1 MNTDPIAD
9 LLTRIRNAQKAGH
22 PTVVVPASKTKEQ
35 ILNVLQ
41 EEGYIERIVDEKDGA
56 KKFYRVF
63 LRYDSYGAPVIKEVR
78 RLSKSGRRQY
88 VTVEKI
94 PFYRSGLG
102 TIVVS
107 TSKGMMTGQEAKRQ
121 HVGGELICAIF

>member
-41 EEGYIERIVDEKDGA
+41 EEGYIERVVDEKDGA
-56 KKFYRVF
+56 KKFYRIF

-121 HVGGELICAIF
+121 NVGGELICAIF

>member
-35 ILNVLQ
+35 ILSVLQ
-41 EEGYIERIVDEKDGA
+41 EEGYIERVVDEKDGV

-88 VTVEKI
+88 VSVEKI

-121 HVGGELICAIF
+121 NVGGELICAIF

>member
-35 ILNVLQ
+35 ILTVLQ
-41 EEGYIERIVDEKDGA
+41 SEGYIERVVEDKDGA
-56 KKFYRVF
+56 KKFYRIF
-63 LRYDSYGAPVIKEVR
+63 LRYDNYGEPAIKELR

-121 HVGGELICAIF
+121 NVGGELICAIF

>member
-35 ILNVLQ
+35 ILSVLQ
-41 EEGYIERIVDEKDGA
+41 GEGYIERVVEDKDGA
-56 KKFYRVF
+56 KKYYRIF
-63 LRYDSYGAPVIKEVR
+63 LRYDNYGEPAIKELR

-121 HVGGELICAIF
+121 NVGGELICAIF

>member
-35 ILNVLQ
+35 ILTVLQ
-41 EEGYIERIVDEKDGA
+41 GEGYIERVVEDKDGA
-56 KKFYRVF
+56 KKFYRIF
-63 LRYDSYGAPVIKEVR
+63 LRYDNYGEPVIKEVR

-121 HVGGELICAIF
+121 NVGGELICAIF